1 MSQCSVNTTLGPGTL
16 QESFGV
22 TVRQSTDHGSK
33 HPQFGR
39 SALCQRQNRT
49 RGQKRRDLFGDVA

>member
-33 HPQFGR
+33 HPQFGMTAHFAADIPG
-39 SALCQRQNRT
+39 S
-49 RGQKRRDLFGDVA
+49 